1 MFVVEKQTDDVDD
14 EKKEQG
20 TITLTSYTVL
30 AKQQNFQGP
39 CIGSGN
45 PLGSLALTVLGTTNS
60 NTPLNNSYRPEIFST
75 NKTNHNSCSISTRCS
90 NEGVTLYTITHTYV
104 VY

>member
-30 AKQQNFQGP
+30 AKQ
-39 CIGSGN
+39 
-45 PLGSLALTVLGTTNS
+45 
-60 NTPLNNSYRPEIFST
+60 
-75 NKTNHNSCSISTRCS
+75 
-90 NEGVTLYTITHTYV
+90 
-104 VY
+104 